1 MFESL
6 PERLKYLRESLKLTQ
21 SEAGERLGLD
31 RKAVSA
37 FETGSRTPTA
47 ELLVK
52 MAALYRTTTDFI
64 LGVSHQDVIALEDLD
79 KFNRQT
85 VRYITNLT
93 ITAIQDFIAQQK
105 TSDS

>member
-31 RKAVSA
+31 HKAVSA

-47 ELLVK
+47 ELLIK

-64 LGVSHQDVIALEDLD
+64 LGVSHQDVIVLEGLNE
-79 KFNRQT
+79 FNRQT
-85 VRYITNLT
+85 VRYITDLT
-93 ITAIQDFIAQQK
+93 ITAIQDFTAQQRA
-105 TSDS
+105 SE